1 MFIQTLV
8 ISSVLMAAPQAPSPP
23 PSGTPETPRPV
34 AQEPVMK
41 PDSAAATPAAAV
53 AFVQKAAE
61 GGAAEVAIA
70 KLALQK
76 AENAEVKAFAERLE
90 KDHAA
95 VNGELKTLAAAR
107 NITLPA
113 EKRGPVYFKL
123 EKLSGAA
130 FDRAFVAAMLT
141 SHQNGVKAFD
151 KEAASG
157 ADADIKAFAAK
168 TLPTLK
174 EHLQQVQTLSQAIAK
189 KPTS

>member
-1 MFIQTLV
+1 MFIHTLI
-8 ISSVLMAAPQAPSPP
+8 ISSALLVPQAPPPP
-23 PSGTPETPRPV
+23 PSATPETPRPV
-34 AQEPVMK
+34 AQEPVTK
-41 PDSAAATPAAAV
+41 PDAGATPAAAV

-70 KLALQK
+70 KLAQQK

-90 KDHAA
+90 KDHTAA
-95 VNGELKTLAAAR
+95 NGELKALAANR

-113 EKRGPVYFKL
+113 EKKGPVYFKL

-130 FDRAFVAAMLT
+130 FDRAFVSAMVT
-141 SHQNGVKAFD
+141 DHQKDVKAFE

-157 ADADIKAFAAK
+157 ADPDVKAFAAK

-174 EHLQQVQTLSQAIAK
+174 EHLQQVQTLSSALAK

>member
-95 VNGELKTLAAAR
+95 ANDELKALATRR

-113 EKRGPVYFKL
+113 AKNGPVYFKL

-130 FDRAFVAAMLT
+130 FDRAFVAAMVT
-141 SHQNGVKAFD
+141 DHQKDVKAFE

-174 EHLQQVQTLSQAIAK
+174 EHLQQVQTLSQAIK

>member
-1 MFIQTLV
+1 MFIHTLI
-8 ISSVLMAAPQAPSPP
+8 ISSALLAPQAPPAP
-23 PSGTPETPRPV
+23 PSATPETPRPV
-34 AQEPVMK
+34 AQEPATK
-41 PDSAAATPAAAV
+41 PAATPAAAV

-70 KLALQK
+70 KLAQQK

-90 KDHAA
+90 KDHTAA
-95 VNGELKTLAAAR
+95 NTELKALATNR

-113 EKRGPVYFKL
+113 EKKGPVYFKL

-130 FDRAFVAAMLT
+130 FDRAFVAAMVT
-141 SHQNGVKAFD
+141 DHQKDVKAFE
-151 KEAASG
+151 KEAANG

-174 EHLQQVQTLSQAIAK
+174 EHLQQVQTLSSAIAK